1 MLDLSAHQP
10 AAVWRPMSGPPP
22 AGEWRAGLAAN
33 PAAPAK
39 VLCRLLGDTA
49 DGGDGAGPGWLAV
62 RPELPDCVLETAL
75 RHPHWRVR
83 AALAERPGLPAG
95 TLAALAADR
104 ERRVRRAAAAAG
116 HRVALPPETL
126 AALAADRDPDTR
138 RLVPGCAGLPV
149 ELLVRLAQDGSPLVR
164 AAAVGADSWAQLPPR
179 VRTAL
184 RSDRDPAVRSAVQR
198 ALRVERPLPVT
209 LAGYIAESD
218 PLRRERTA
226 AGPPWSGRSASGWCW
241 TTIRGS
247 AGRRRAI
254 RGCRRIWRWP
264 WRRIRTRRCGS
275 RCRCGRT

>member
-1 MLDLSAHQP
+1 M
-10 AAVWRPMSGPPP
+10 
-22 AGEWRAGLAAN
+22 
-33 PAAPAK
+33 
-39 VLCRLLGDTA
+39 LCRLLGDTA